1 MSVSYTS
8 LKNDCVSQNEVVSVK
23 DWSVGVFNGRY
34 SSVKIPAKKH
44 AITIL
49 GYDLNMKNI
58 FYINVTYPGQAKKA
72 FGLLKTSKSLKEI
85 KFLKKVLPYE
95 ELYKNTEEV
104 TDDELRNIFPN
115 LSLQTTI
122 LAKNNRFIITNDG
135 NDQFELKPEDFF
147 KKKVRSLK
155 KNYAVI
161 SCQEN
166 NLNFF
171 SCINS

>member
-8 LKNDCVSQNEVVSVK
+8 LKNDCVSQNEIVSVK

-58 FYINVTYPGQAKKA
+58 FYLNVTYPGQAKKA
-72 FGLLKTSKSLKEI
+72 FGFLQASKSLKEI
-85 KFLKKVLPYE
+85 RFKILKILPYE

-104 TDDELRNIFPN
+104 IADELRKNFPN
-115 LSLQTTI
+115 LAVQTTI
-122 LAKNNRFIITNDG
+122 LAKNNHFIITNDG
-135 NDQFELKPEDFF
+135 NEQFELKPEAFL
-147 KKKVRSLK
+147 KKMVRSLK
-155 KNYAVI
+155 KDYAVI

-166 NLNFF
+166 NLKVF
-171 SCINS
+171 